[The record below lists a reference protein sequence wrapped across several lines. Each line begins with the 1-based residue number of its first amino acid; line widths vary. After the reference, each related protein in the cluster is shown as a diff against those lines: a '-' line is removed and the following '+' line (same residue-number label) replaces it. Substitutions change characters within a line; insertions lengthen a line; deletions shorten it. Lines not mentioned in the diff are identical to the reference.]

1 LYNARKIS
9 KITFSW
15 LRSYSSLISL
25 AIGPVIT
32 IETVLLAIAKL
43 AKPTKVPIPS

>member
-1 LYNARKIS
+1 MAVFLG
-9 KITFSW
+9 

-43 AKPTKVPIPS
+43 AKPTKVPFLVELILL